1 MNHLTKKYA
10 QNVCYLEMNRPE
22 KRNALNK
29 ELMVQLTDYLKSTAD
44 SNQFRVLMISG
55 SNHFFSA
62 GADLAWM
69 KEGREQ
75 NETQNLEDAELFNQL
90 YRTLSEYPKP
100 IIACVE
106 GGAYGGAIGLLACAD
121 IVTTTPDATFR
132 FSETAIGLVPATVAP
147 WVIRKTGSAFARSA
161 LLSGLSF
168 SGTEALSSGL
178 VQYLFPKDKIVPKT
192 REIANQI
199 ARNSPEA
206 TKETKNLLNRI
217 DHQFVPIDED
227 LTQYCSTKIARA
239 RISDQGQEGVNAFFE
254 KRKPSWNN

>member
-1 MNHLTKKYA
+1 
-10 QNVCYLEMNRPE
+10 
-22 KRNALNK
+22 
-29 ELMVQLTDYLKSTAD
+29 
-44 SNQFRVLMISG
+44 
-55 SNHFFSA
+55 
-62 GADLAWM
+62 
-69 KEGREQ
+69 
-75 NETQNLEDAELFNQL
+75 
-90 YRTLSEYPKP
+90 
-100 IIACVE
+100 
-106 GGAYGGAIGLLACAD
+106 
-121 IVTTTPDATFR
+121 
-132 FSETAIGLVPATVAP
+132 
-147 WVIRKTGSAFARSA
+147 
-161 LLSGLSF
+161 
-168 SGTEALSSGL
+168 